1 MVPDKPGF
9 WHHKSDGIVDVY
21 FFSSLNMP
29 STLGYGP
36 YCIPVSDAAPTDWLG
51 PVPTAEE
58 WAKAQARMARMEVA
72 IGLAARQL
80 DHEESEWNNGANDA
94 EDPAFMAAVM
104 AGYASDLRKALEP

>member
-1 MVPDKPGF
+1 MVPDK
-9 WHHKSDGIVDVY
+9 DGAYYHREHGVCLVDVEWN
-21 FFSSLNMP
+21 LVWDI
-29 STLGYGP
+29 TGGYP
-36 YCIPVSDAAPTDWLG
+36 HDLDKSAPTDWLG